1 MFSSPSRSN
10 RRGFTLIELLVVI
23 AIIAILIG
31 LLLPAVQKVREAA
44 ARMSCSNNL
53 KQLGIALHSFH
64 DQNLR
69 MPPGGAQDQS
79 PFGTNGTNGG
89 AWGSSWKVY
98 ILPHIEQD
106 NLYKT
111 WLFTGGSGWQN
122 QSNTDRVHRI
132 TIKTYR
138 CPSSPMPDFYLSGCT
153 NVGNGS
159 QQMFT
164 SYVGVAGTVL
174 DTPQAVLSEC
184 CSGSNNGIV
193 GGSGVLCM
201 NCTTKMT
208 EITDGT
214 SNTILVGEQSDF
226 IRDAN
231 NQPIQAGYGPIT
243 SSGPHGWIMGA
254 GSAQTGGAY
263 SARAFNTTTVRW
275 TINQRGLG
283 NTPTN
288 GTGENAGSN
297 VPFTSAHSGGAN
309 MLFADGSVR
318 FVTTT
323 IPLQTLQWLSTRA
336 SGEVLPNF

>member
-1 MFSSPSRSN
+1 MFLSSCRSN

-31 LLLPAVQKVREAA
+31 LLLPAVQKVRDAA

-64 DQNLR
+64 DQNNR
-69 MPPGGAQDQS
+69 MAPGGAADQI
-79 PFGTNGTNGG
+79 PFGTNGNNGG

-98 ILPHIEQD
+98 ILPHIEQGP
-106 NLYKT
+106 LFQQ
-111 WLFTGGSGWQN
+111 WQFTGGSGWQN
-122 QSNTDRVHRI
+122 ANNYNLVHKL

-138 CPSSPMPDFYLSGCT
+138 CPASPMPDFHLTSCT
-153 NVGNGS
+153 QGTS

-174 DTPQAVLSEC
+174 DTPQSILSEC

-193 GGSGVLCM
+193 GGSGILCM
-201 NCTTKMT
+201 NCTTKMAA
-208 EITDGT
+208 ISDGT

-226 IRDAN
+226 MRDN
-231 NQPIQAGYGPIT
+231 SNQPISVGYGPIT
-243 SSGPHGWIMGA
+243 SQGPHGWIMGA
-254 GSAQTGGAY
+254 GQINEGGAY

-275 TINQRGLG
+275 MINQRGLG

-297 VPFTSAHSGGAN
+297 VPFTSIHTGGAN
-309 MLFADGSVR
+309 MLMGDGSVR
-318 FVTTT
+318 FMRDSTALL
-323 IPLQTLQWLSTRA
+323 ILQGMA
-336 SGEVLPNF
+336 SKDRGETVSDQ

>member
-1 MFSSPSRSN
+1 MVLSPPRSN

-69 MPPGGAQDQS
+69 MPPGGAQDQQ

-106 NLYKT
+106 NLYKQ
-111 WLFTGGSGWQN
+111 WVFTGGSGWQN
-122 QSNTDRVHRI
+122 QNNTDRVHRI

-138 CPSSPMPDFYLSGCT
+138 CPSSPMPDFYSSGCT

-159 QQMFT
+159 FQMFT

-174 DTPQAVLSEC
+174 DTPRITNTAC
-184 CSGSNNGIV
+184 CSGSDNGIV
-193 GGSGVLCM
+193 GGGGILCM
-201 NCTTKMT
+201 NCTIKMT

-214 SNTILVGEQSDF
+214 SNTIIVGEQSDHL
-226 IRDAN
+226 RDAN
-231 NQPIQAGYGPIT
+231 NQPIQVGYGALT
-243 SSGPHGWIMGA
+243 SSGPHGWIMG
-254 GSAQTGGAY
+254 GGHPGVGGAY
-263 SARAFNTTTVRW
+263 NDRPFNTTTVRW

-283 NTPTN
+283 NNGSN
-288 GTGENAGSN
+288 GTNENSGSN
-297 VPFTSAHSGGAN
+297 MPFSSAHTNVAL
-309 MLFADGSVR
+309 MLFGDGR
-318 FVTTT
+318 CGT
-323 IPLQTLQWLSTRA
+323 
-336 SGEVLPNF
+336 